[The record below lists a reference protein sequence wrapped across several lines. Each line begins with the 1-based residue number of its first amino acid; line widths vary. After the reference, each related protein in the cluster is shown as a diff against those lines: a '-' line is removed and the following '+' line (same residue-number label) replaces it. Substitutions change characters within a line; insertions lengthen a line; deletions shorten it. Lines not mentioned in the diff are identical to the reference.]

1 MNVNSDSGNVNTDS
15 GKSLKSVHLQPE
27 SLFTLNQNGCSR
39 SSGMGV
45 HDGPEYA
52 YCTVAHAKY
61 GELEK
66 LKPIVSIAELEGLT
80 LVIPL
85 EQAKAEGLDYYRV
98 FNRITLEGHS
108 SLEALGLTSVVT
120 SLLAERGIT
129 SNVIAGFYHDHLF
142 VPNDRTD
149 EAMEA
154 LKELASQPSG

>member
-1 MNVNSDSGNVNTDS
+1 MKRTQFLQDLIKQLSPKLDS
-15 GKSLKSVHLQPE
+15 
-27 SLFTLNQNGCSR
+27 
-39 SSGMGV
+39 SSYV
-45 HDGPEYA
+45 

-85 EQAKAEGLDYYRV
+85 EQAVAEGLDYYKV
-98 FNRITLEGHS
+98 FRRITLEGHS

-120 SLLAERGIT
+120 SLLAERGIST
-129 SNVIAGFYHDHLF
+129 NAIAGFYHDHMF
-142 VPNDRTD
+142 VPSDRTD

-154 LKELASQPSG
+154 LRELASQPSG

>member
-1 MNVNSDSGNVNTDS
+1 MKRPKYLQDLIKQLSPKVDSTTYV
-15 GKSLKSVHLQPE
+15 
-27 SLFTLNQNGCSR
+27 
-39 SSGMGV
+39 
-45 HDGPEYA
+45 
-52 YCTVAHAKY
+52 YCTVPHAKY

-85 EQAKAEGLDYYRV
+85 DQAKAEGLDYYRI
-98 FNRITLEGHS
+98 FRRITLEGHS

-129 SNVIAGFYHDHLF
+129 TNVIAGFYHDHMF
-142 VPNDRTD
+142 VPSDRIE

-154 LKELASQPSG
+154 LKELASNPDG

>member
-1 MNVNSDSGNVNTDS
+1 V
-15 GKSLKSVHLQPE
+15 
-27 SLFTLNQNGCSR
+27 
-39 SSGMGV
+39 
-45 HDGPEYA
+45 
-52 YCTVAHAKY
+52 
-61 GELEK
+61 
-66 LKPIVSIAELEGLT
+66 
-80 LVIPL
+80 

>member
-1 MNVNSDSGNVNTDS
+1 MKRTQFLQDLIKQLSPKLDSITYV
-15 GKSLKSVHLQPE
+15 
-27 SLFTLNQNGCSR
+27 
-39 SSGMGV
+39 
-45 HDGPEYA
+45 

-85 EQAKAEGLDYYRV
+85 EQAKAQGLDYYRI
-98 FNRITLEGHS
+98 FRRITLEGHS

-129 SNVIAGFYHDHLF
+129 TNVIAGFYHDHIF
-142 VPNDRTD
+142 VPSDRTD
-149 EAMEA
+149 EAMDA
-154 LKELASQPSG
+154 LQELARESNV

>member
-1 MNVNSDSGNVNTDS
+1 MKRTQFLQDLLKKLAPTLDSHSYV
-15 GKSLKSVHLQPE
+15 
-27 SLFTLNQNGCSR
+27 
-39 SSGMGV
+39 
-45 HDGPEYA
+45 
-52 YCTVAHAKY
+52 YCTVPHAKY

-85 EQAKAEGLDYYRV
+85 EQAKAQGLDYFRV
-98 FNRITLEGHS
+98 FRRITLKGHS

-129 SNVIAGFYHDHLF
+129 TNVIAGFYHDHIF
-142 VPNDRTD
+142 VPSDRVN

-154 LKELASQPSG
+154 LKELANAESG

>member
-1 MNVNSDSGNVNTDS
+1 M
-15 GKSLKSVHLQPE
+15 KRPEFLQELIRQLSPRIDP
-27 SLFTLNQNGCSR
+27 TTY
-39 SSGMGV
+39 V
-45 HDGPEYA
+45 

-80 LVIPL
+80 LVVPL
-85 EQAKAEGLDYYRV
+85 EQAKAEGLDYYRI
-98 FNRITLEGHS
+98 FRRITLEGHS

-129 SNVIAGFYHDHLF
+129 TNVIAGFYHDHMF
-142 VPNDRTD
+142 VPSDRSD

-154 LKELASQPSG
+154 LKELAGKPNT